1 MDVHSTMSSSRTP
14 VLLIIRDGWGKNPDP
29 SQDKFNAVKLAQ
41 TPCDDRLHAQFPHA
55 LVKASGLDVGLPD
68 GVMGNSEVGH
78 ENIGAGRIVDQE
90 LVRINKLFSEG
101 RLATNPVWRGAV
113 ERVKTRGSRLHLMG
127 IVSDAGVHGMLE
139 HLYGLLRQA
148 KADGIAEVFIHAFT
162 DGRDTPPTSGLRY
175 VREVDEHCRSIGV
188 GRIASVCGRFWSM
201 DRDNR
206 WDRVQK
212 AYDLLTGRAAVA
224 TAPSAEAAV
233 QQYYDHPLTETQKG
247 DEFVAPTWIVDAQG
261 KPLATISDGDAV
273 VFYNYR
279 GDRPREITKAFV
291 LDDFTGFDRGPKR
304 DLYYATMTEYEAGL
318 PVQVIL
324 PKPEKLKHILGEVV
338 SEAGIAQ
345 FRCAETEKNPHVTFF
360 FNNYRKD
367 PFPGEERA
375 CPPSPKV
382 ATYDLQPEMSAA
394 EVTRLAKAA
403 ILSGKYGL
411 IVVNYA
417 NPDMVGHTGSLP
429 AAIKAVET
437 TDRGVGELL
446 DALAQVHGR
455 AVVCADHGNCEQMW
469 DPANN
474 APHTSHTLNR
484 VEVFVVG
491 DDFAAGKTRLREG
504 GRLGDIAP
512 TILDLMGLPKP
523 AEMTG
528 ESLLAR

>member
-1 MDVHSTMSSSRTP
+1 MSAPCQP
-14 VLLIIRDGWGKNPDP
+14 VLLIIRDGWGKNPHP
-29 SQDKFNAVKLAQ
+29 EQNAFNAVHLAQ
-41 TPCDDRLHAQFPHA
+41 KPCDDRLHALYPHTLINA
-55 LVKASGLDVGLPD
+55 CGEDVGLPA

-90 LVRINKLFSEG
+90 LVRLNKLFTEKK
-101 RLATNPVWRGAV
+101 LAANPVWRAAV
-113 ERVKTRGSRLHLMG
+113 DNVKARGSHLHLMG

-139 HLYGLLRQA
+139 HLYGILRQA
-148 KADGIAEVFIHAFT
+148 KEDGLPADRVFIHAFT

-175 VREVDEHCRSIGV
+175 VRQVEDRCRTIGV

-206 WDRVQK
+206 WDRVSK
-212 AYDLLTGRAAVA
+212 AYAMLTGRKAEAA
-224 TAPSAEAAV
+224 APSAEAAV
-233 QQYYDHPLTETQKG
+233 QAYYAHPANDSQKG
-247 DEFVAPTWIVDAQG
+247 DEFIVPSWVVG
-261 KPLATISDGDAV
+261 SDGRPIGAIGDGDSV

-291 LDDFTGFDRGPKR
+291 IDDFKGFDRGPR
-304 DLYYATMTEYEAGL
+304 LDLYYATMTEYETGL
-318 PVQVIL
+318 PVHVIL
-324 PKPEKLKHILGEVV
+324 PKPEKLKNILGQVV
-338 SEAGIAQ
+338 SDAGIAQ

-360 FNNYRKD
+360 FNNYRSE

-382 ATYDLQPEMSAA
+382 PTYDLQPEMSAA
-394 EVTRLAKAA
+394 EVTRVAKAA

-429 AAIKAVET
+429 AAIKAVEV

-446 DALAQVHGR
+446 SALGQMKGR
-455 AVVCADHGNCEQMW
+455 AVICADHGNCEQMW
-469 DPANN
+469 DPEHN
-474 APHTSHTLNR
+474 APHTSHTLNQ

-491 DDFAAGKTRLREG
+491 EGYAAGRTRMRAG
-504 GRLGDIAP
+504 GRLADIAP
-512 TILDLMGLPKP
+512 TLLQLMGLPKP
-523 AEMTG
+523 KEMTG
-528 ESLLAR
+528 ESLIVS